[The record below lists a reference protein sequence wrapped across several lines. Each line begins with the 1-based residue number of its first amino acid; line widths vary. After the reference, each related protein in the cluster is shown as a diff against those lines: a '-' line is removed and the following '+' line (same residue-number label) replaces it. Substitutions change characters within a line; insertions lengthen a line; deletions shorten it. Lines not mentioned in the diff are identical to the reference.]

1 MFNALR
7 KSLRPLMVA
16 CLLLAS
22 GSACAHFLLNLNVRV
37 FHVEHVKDGLNVYLR
52 TPMPYLVAD
61 KIGAES
67 DDGLPAAAPF
77 TTNALEGDKVVH
89 FVDLSQVASVPL
101 GLGQIAEAGTRIE
114 VDGARV
120 KGYVKAVVLHHVG
133 SEPGFATLAEAQD
146 VIAKP
151 TTLPKTTPAY
161 VGDVIVD
168 VLIVYKMETAPSRYL
183 ISSELDPGLPDQRT
197 TANLLL
203 DYAPGEPLI
212 LRSRGLLAK
221 PIEVSRSRLAAFA
234 TFVWEGVRHILEGI
248 DHVLFVACLVI
259 GAPSLRDL
267 LWRVTGFTVGHSVT
281 LSLGFWGLVPSGVW
295 FVPAV
300 ETGIALSIIYAALL
314 AMRSSSRTAE
324 ANRNIF
330 FVTVLI
336 GFLHGLGFSF
346 VLKEILQITSPNI
359 WQSLLAFNVGV
370 EIGQIAIVLLIW
382 PLLYLVEKAS
392 IGAQNYVRWGIAIIC
407 CAVAAWWTFERSM
420 GVITALSS

>member
-1 MFNALR
+1 MFDTLR
-7 KSLRPLMVA
+7 KILGLLLAA
-16 CLLLAS
+16 CLLLGAAS
-22 GSACAHFLLNLNVRV
+22 ASAHFLLNLNVRI
-37 FHVEHVKDGLNVYLR
+37 FHVEHVKDGLRVYLR

-61 KIGAES
+61 KIGATGA
-67 DDGLPAAAPF
+67 DGLPAAAPF
-77 TTNALEGDKVVH
+77 TTNALEGGQVVH
-89 FVDLSQVASVPL
+89 FVDQSQVALDPL

-114 VDGARV
+114 VGGARV
-120 KGYVKAVVLHHVG
+120 KGDVKAVVLHHVG
-133 SEPGFATLAEAQD
+133 GEPGFATLAEARD
-146 VIAKP
+146 VITNP
-151 TTLPKTTPAY
+151 SSLPKTPPSF

-168 VLIVYKMETAPSRYL
+168 VVIAYKIGSAPSRYL
-183 ISSELDPGLPDQRT
+183 ISSELDPGLPDQQT
-197 TANLLL
+197 TANLVL
-203 DYAPGEPLI
+203 DYAPGEPLVF
-212 LRSRGLLAK
+212 RSRGLMAD

-267 LWRVTGFTVGHSVT
+267 MWRVTGFTVGHSVT
-281 LSLGFWGLVPSGVW
+281 LSLGFFGFVPSGAW
-295 FVPAV
+295 FVPSV

-324 ANRNIF
+324 ANRTVF
-330 FVTVLI
+330 MVTVLI
-336 GFLHGLGFSF
+336 GVLHGLGFSF

-370 EIGQIAIVLLIW
+370 EVGQIAIVLAIW
-382 PLLYLVEKAS
+382 PLLHLLGKAS
-392 IGAQNYVRWGIAIIC
+392 IGAQNFVRGGIAIIC